1 MLRIVRLGIA
11 GVVAFAMLLSP
22 SLALADAVEEGTQS
36 DSPSSQVESGQG
48 ETGGEDQSGEGQG
61 GETRDE
67 GTADPV
73 NPPETGEGPDAGGG
87 SEGGSEGGTEGGE
100 GAGNEGEDQPQDVPE
115 LPLSAVMK
123 NMSLIDAQT
132 SFKGENVVWTSGD
145 LVKLYF
151 TDDKATGIDLQTL
164 KLVSISQSG
173 DTTSQ
178 EVIQPVSESVD
189 GSQRPVYTLPVGGS
203 YAVYNEGYDLTGHL
217 DTFTV
222 QRDGVAPMLK
232 DGEADSIVGGT
243 QTVDVSYVIPSG
255 RFTSEDGESGPRGI
269 QVSVDDKPYDLVGTD
284 TLTAGTH
291 KVSVVAVDN
300 VGNQSDALEFTLMV
314 VDSKEAFSSI
324 TVRANKGAV
333 VVASP
338 DGALKQGDRVFLGEG
353 AQALFQTS
361 NGYSLEGAGLET
373 AGIPLFGTKYML
385 DESAVSGSETIKI
398 LKDSVDTGMAFD
410 VVVDKTAPVITIA
423 DGGLPETVLGES
435 FTLKGDKWYS
445 VDDGVDGSGIAGVEV
460 SVDDAPKTSE
470 ELTAGIELSAGAHQ
484 VTLVAT
490 DRVGESSS
498 VTRSV
503 VVIDPAELSGAIL
516 DSADN
521 DYVLKTDDS
530 EGQVVW
536 YGNKTSFPLS
546 LKTGYSLYRKTG
558 GGYTLVDNG
567 MLTPGEGEYVVGN
580 SSVEHQTDET
590 VVPVVLR
597 QDTDAPARDK
607 EPGIKDVLQNGA
619 QINGGVV
626 KSGASLKSASS
637 LGFKDDG
644 VGIDT
649 ENSMFIVKSGE
660 HTVKVPWNDT
670 YSLDNGDYRV
680 SVVVAD
686 ELGNTYHS
694 DEVEFSVIAGD
705 EVNVEGV
712 LENAGDYVANGMSL
726 FRRADGSWPKI
737 TYTVE
742 AKAGIESVETLTDA
756 VADVE
761 FDGNNTVVV
770 TFKADGSAMFR
781 VHTGFGNVVDVQVGG
796 KNVPGTGDWSSVA
809 TSGSFTGDNVTV
821 KAGGAVSNGGKLW
834 YASLKDMAD
843 DVEMGLVDSPVTQ
856 APINVNAAANSIYVN
871 GVRVPGKV
879 SDAASK
885 TLKIDSGKLDGVEI
899 EPDAEG
905 GYSLSLDI
913 VDVLGQSNNVAP
925 SGATYWVDSE
935 APIAASESQDP
946 RVVFDSP
953 EKVIAGIDGSGR
965 YYVTGTDS
973 GVKSSDELTG
983 LVNDDQ
989 SGVEG
994 VYVTVNGHNVGAL
1007 SSGENEVVV
1016 KAVDRVGNSM
1026 DLFTMTV
1033 VVGDDAVEV
1042 SGITTELGAA
1052 WLDHV
1057 VVKDGALYYK
1067 AEVGRPQLLVT
1078 VPVPFTGIGS
1088 VRITSGN
1095 AEIVNDDYRTTGKV
1109 TLNTT
1114 GDGQITMVVING
1126 LGLPTKKVTLKGS
1139 YKGAEWGEI
1148 RTVDTSKFSV
1158 SENPG
1163 SGDIPFRGSNGALYY
1178 ASLTGPE
1185 GSTGGR
1191 ESSLVGSL
1199 SMGIQSGSGNLDIE
1213 RVEATVNGV
1222 NAGVAYTKSGDDGR
1236 GTATLTG
1243 EKSDGGGA
1251 LDEPENNVAVP
1262 ITVTLFDELGNSRGF
1277 TLANDYRVDSAAPSI
1292 VDGLQGV
1299 DLLKKVLGDAQHVV
1313 VGADGVAYVRTDEN
1327 KVSGD
1332 ITGLAEDAESGIR
1345 GVDVVDG
1352 DGTSLQAL
1360 PEGET
1365 SVRVV
1370 AQDNVGNSIFVDLGK
1385 VVVTDD
1391 KISGRDVSAVPANGR
1406 KYYSKGGNLYYR
1418 ITEGLPSFSVTVDN
1432 PPATGISEVRG
1443 GDNTSVGDIQGNT
1456 FTVFVRGEG
1465 EVSFVVVNGLG
1476 VETEV
1481 VLSGRNTEVDG
1492 DDSWA
1497 EVVKPNGV
1505 GKVSASPMGKVYKTG
1520 SQAANDVVFS
1530 YGLDKDSNPPVDE
1543 DTTGI
1548 EINGRVVESKSVGLG
1563 ERKIVGNLSDD
1574 DHVFSGSVVVVDV
1587 LGNTWTKPIEGVLF
1601 YVDNVAP
1608 GITGISVTGG
1618 SVRKPDKGGGR
1629 YTQIFNTA
1637 GTYTIVAS
1645 DGGDSWQSGVAGIH
1659 YRMVN
1664 SDGSTVE
1671 EKTVSV
1677 PEGSNS
1683 VSVTTPDHFRGW
1695 LADVRAIDAVGNEGA
1710 DGVDSEGIIAE
1721 GVVLDGDQGIGIDIT
1736 PTDRRDADGNPLYN
1750 GDVEIGVS
1758 SRMSWSGFDSA
1769 QVSVNGSVLGGWNS
1783 NMFSQLIDSVF
1794 GVILGDVRGSVT
1806 YGNEGNGQSIS
1817 ASATDKAGHTITA
1830 DTLNGRKAVF
1840 SIDKTAPGISV
1851 SWNETNGDGLYGSAR
1866 VATVTINDVNPD
1878 APHSSVEAQDG
1889 VFGGWSTG
1897 ADGKSL
1903 VGTVTFG
1910 TDTQNA
1916 RLVVNSTDLAGN
1928 SAQTYQ
1934 SEEFVVDLTAPT
1946 ITVVGN
1952 GEARNGNYYNI
1963 NRVFTITVNDANFA
1977 PSGLQVEG
1985 GSLDGM
1991 SQSGNAWTGS
2001 VTTSGDGE
2009 HTISVTATDKVGH
2022 SSEKY
2027 QSETYIQDTKAP
2039 AVRIEGLTNGASYSG
2054 DDIQYTSGVSDENLD
2069 GSVSY
2074 TALVDNTGK
2083 ETVMGGNRGLA
2094 GGVTSADYGT
2104 VAIPKG
2110 KDKDGYYT
2118 IRVHA
2123 EDKAG
2128 NVTDNSLQFT
2138 VNRYG
2143 GQYTF
2148 ATADYSGK
2156 YLHEVGDISL
2166 SETSYDR
2173 LDTRRAAVIVTRNGL
2188 QLDVPKDAFRV
2199 IESGGSDGQPWKYE
2213 YVISK
2218 DLFKED
2224 GVYRIQVYSFTLDGR
2239 GSTSA
2244 SIDYTFVIDNTAP
2257 TVAISGIEADSDYYS
2272 RSDIP
2277 VSVIVRDEYGLS
2289 EGSYETSQNRS
2300 GAVNNGYSVTYVT
2313 AGAGITVSA
2322 KAADLAGNRSDVLVS
2337 GVNVYSS
2344 FWQRY
2349 AWVFVVVAVVVLA
2362 LLVGLMVGRRM
2373 RNTDGRLL
2381 RFVK

>member
-1 MLRIVRLGIA
+1 MLKIVRSGIA

-22 SLALADAVEEGTQS
+22 SLALADAVEEGIQDGS
-36 DSPSSQVESGQG
+36 SSSQVETNKGG
-48 ETGGEDQSGEGQG
+48 TGDDSTQTGEDQPGTVPPSQG
-61 GETRDE
+61 SETGDE
-67 GTADPV
+67 GTTAPV
-73 NPPETGEGPDAGGG
+73 NPPET
-87 SEGGSEGGTEGGE
+87 SEGGSEG
-100 GAGNEGEDQPQDVPE
+100 NEGEDKPQDVPE
-115 LPLSAVMK
+115 LALSTVMK
-123 NMSLIDAQT
+123 NMSLVDAQT
-132 SFKGENVVWTSGD
+132 AFKGENVVWTSGD
-145 LVKLYF
+145 SVKLYF
-151 TDDKATGIDLQTL
+151 TDDKSVGIDLQTL
-164 KLVSISQSG
+164 KLASISQSG

-189 GSQRPVYTLPVGGS
+189 GSQHPVYTLLVGGS

-222 QRDGVAPMLK
+222 QRDGAVPTLT
-232 DGEADSIVGGT
+232 DGEADSIVDGT

-255 RFTSEDGESGPRGI
+255 RFTSKDDESGPRGI
-269 QVSVDDKPYDLVGTD
+269 QVTVDDAPYDLGGSD
-284 TLTAGTH
+284 TLAAGTH

-300 VGNQSDALEFTLMV
+300 VGNQSDALEFALMV

-324 TVRANKGAV
+324 TVSANKGAV

-338 DGALKQGDRVFLGEG
+338 DGALTQGDRVFLGEG

-361 NGYSLEGAGLET
+361 HGYSLEGAGLET
-373 AGIPLFGTKYML
+373 AGIPLFGTKYTL
-385 DESAVSGSETIKI
+385 DESAVSGRETIKI
-398 LKDSVDTGMAFD
+398 LKDSVDTGLTFD
-410 VVVDKTAPVITIA
+410 VVVDKTAPVITIT

-445 VDDGVDGSGIAGVEV
+445 ADDGVDGSGIDGVGV
-460 SVDDAPKTSE
+460 SVDNEPKTPE

-484 VTLVAT
+484 ITLVAA

-503 VVIDPAELSGAIL
+503 VVIDPTELSGAIL

-521 DYVLKTDDS
+521 DYVLKD
-530 EGQVVW
+530 GQAVW

-546 LKTGYSLYRKTG
+546 LKTGYSLYRKTD

-567 MLTPGEGEYVVGN
+567 MLTPGEGEYAVGN

-590 VVPVVLR
+590 VAPVVLR
-597 QDTDAPARDK
+597 QDTDAPTRDGDL
-607 EPGIKDVLQNGA
+607 GIKDVLQDGA

-626 KSGASLKSASS
+626 KSGASLKSAAS
-637 LGFKDDG
+637 LGFKDAG

-660 HTVKVPWNDT
+660 HTVKVPWDDT
-670 YSLDNGDYRV
+670 YALDNGDYWV

-686 ELGNTYHS
+686 ELGNTYRS
-694 DEVEFSVIAGD
+694 DEIEFSVITGD
-705 EVNVEGV
+705 EVSVEGV
-712 LENAGDYVANGMSL
+712 LENADDYVANGMSL

-742 AKAGIESVETLTDA
+742 AEAGIESVETLTDA

-781 VHTGFGNVVDVQVGG
+781 VHTGFGNAVDVQVGG

-809 TSGSFTGDNVTV
+809 TSGSFTEDNVTV
-821 KAGGAVSNGGKLW
+821 KASGAVSNGGKLW

-843 DVEMGLVDSPVTQ
+843 DVELGLVDSPATQ
-856 APINVNAAANSIYVN
+856 APINVNATASSLYVN

-885 TLKIDSGKLDGVEI
+885 TLKIDSGKLDGVKI
-899 EPDAEG
+899 EPDTEG
-905 GYSLSLDI
+905 GYSVSLDI
-913 VDVLGQSNNVAP
+913 VDVLGQSNNVTPEDA
-925 SGATYWVDSE
+925 AYWVDSE

-953 EKVIAGIDGSGR
+953 EKVVAGIDGSGR

-1033 VVGDDAVEV
+1033 VVGDDTVEV
-1042 SGITTELGAA
+1042 NGITTELGAA
-1052 WLDHV
+1052 WLDNV

-1067 AEVGRPQLLVT
+1067 VEKGRPRLLVT
-1078 VPVPFTGIGS
+1078 VPVPFTGIGT

-1095 AEIVNDDYRTTGKV
+1095 AEIANDDYHATGKI

-1114 GDGQITMVVING
+1114 GDGQITMVVVNG

-1139 YKGAEWGEI
+1139 YKGAEWSEI
-1148 RTVDTSKFSV
+1148 RTVDVSKFSV

-1191 ESSLVGSL
+1191 ESSLVGNL
-1199 SMGIQSGSGNLDIE
+1199 SMGIQAGAGNLDIE

-1222 NAGVAYTKSGDDGR
+1222 NAGVAYTKSGNTDGR

-1243 EKSDGGGA
+1243 EKSDGSGV

-1262 ITVTLFDELGNSRGF
+1262 ITVTLFDELGNSRSF
-1277 TLANDYRVDSAAPSI
+1277 ALTNDYRVDSVAPAM
-1292 VDGLQGV
+1292 VDGLQGI
-1299 DLLKKVLGDAQHVV
+1299 DLLRKVLGDAQHVV

-1332 ITGLAEDAESGIR
+1332 IAGLADDAESGIR

-1352 DGTSLQAL
+1352 DGSSLQTL

-1365 SVRVV
+1365 TVRVV
-1370 AQDNVGNSIFVDLGK
+1370 AQDNVGNSISVDLGK

-1391 KISGRDVSAVPANGR
+1391 KISGRDVSAVPVNGR

-1418 ITEGLPSFSVTVDN
+1418 IADGLPSFSVTVDN

-1443 GDNTSVGDIQGNT
+1443 GDNTSVGDIKGNT
-1456 FTVFVRGEG
+1456 FTVSARGDG

-1481 VLSGRNTEVDG
+1481 SLSGRNTQVDG

-1520 SQAANDVVFS
+1520 SQAAKDVVFS
-1530 YGLDKDSNPPVDE
+1530 YGLDADSNPPVDE
-1543 DTTGI
+1543 DSTGI
-1548 EINGRVVESKSVGLG
+1548 EINGRVVESKSVGSG

-1671 EKTVSV
+1671 EKTVAV

-1683 VSVTTPDHFRGW
+1683 ISVTTPDHFRGW
-1695 LADVRAIDAVGNEGA
+1695 LADVRAIDAVGNEGT

-1736 PTDRRDADGNPLYN
+1736 QTDRRDADGNPLYN

-1769 QVSVNGSVLGGWNS
+1769 QVSVNGNVLGGWNS
-1783 NMFSQLIDSVF
+1783 NMFSQLVDSVF

-1830 DTLNGRKAVF
+1830 DTLNGRKAIF

-1851 SWNETNGDGLYGSAR
+1851 TWNETNGDGLYGSAR
-1866 VATVTINDVNPD
+1866 VATVTISDVNPD
-1878 APHSSVEAQDG
+1878 ASHSSVEAKDG

-1934 SEEFVVDLTAPT
+1934 SEEFTVDLTAPT
-1946 ITVVGN
+1946 LTVVGN

-1977 PSGLQVEG
+1977 PNGLQVEG

-1991 SQSGNAWTGS
+1991 SQSGNVWTGS

-2022 SSEKY
+2022 SSERY

-2069 GSVSY
+2069 GSASY

-2104 VAIPKG
+2104 VAVPGG

-2173 LDTRRAAVIVTRNGL
+2173 LDTGRATVIITRNGL
-2188 QLDVPKDAFRV
+2188 QLDVPKDAFHV
-2199 IESGGSDGQPWKYE
+2199 IESGGSDGKPWKYE

-2257 TVAISGIEADSDYYS
+2257 TVAITGIEADSDYYS